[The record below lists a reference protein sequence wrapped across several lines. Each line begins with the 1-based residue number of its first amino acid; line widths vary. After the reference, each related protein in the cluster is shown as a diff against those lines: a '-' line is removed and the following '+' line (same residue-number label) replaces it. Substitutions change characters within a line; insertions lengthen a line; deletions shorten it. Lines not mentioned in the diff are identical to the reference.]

1 MGHIKIR
8 VLSLLKEKAA
18 LVDLGKLGVDVTDD
32 LKECEV
38 HLARF
43 VERLKLAEPVA
54 YYRRRKRWRA
64 GLTDK
69 QKDTIRG
76 LIKDKSDDHILGELV
91 A

>member
-1 MGHIKIR
+1 MNHIKSK
-8 VLSLLKEKAA
+8 VLSLLTAKSS
-18 LVDLGKLGVDVTDD
+18 LVALGKLGVDVSDD
-32 LKECEV
+32 LEECEAQI
-38 HLARF
+38 ARF
-43 VERLKLAEPVA
+43 VARLKLVEPIA

-76 LIKDKSDDHILGELV
+76 LIKGKSDDYIVEELV